1 MEDDTLRATALKL
14 ACERDR
20 FYRHDLP
27 PKFIIEVAETFYQFL
42 KGETK

>member
-1 MEDDTLRATALKL
+1 MEEENLRAIALKL

-27 PKFIIEVAETFYQFL
+27 PQFIIEVAETFYKFL